1 MLNISLIFM
10 FCLSFGCIFF
20 AIDCFRDTSKKYKT
34 SANIIYGI
42 AMLSAGL
49 IMITVFGF
57 SAIELGSSWL
67 ILISLL
73 ISSYLYFFFS
83 KTKIWKNRH
92 KAKKPIEE
100 GFNLILGMTGLGIIL
115 IGVGHILF
123 AIIVW
128 LKDGVW
134 KTISL
139 GYWFNLD
146 RFDTGLIGLNKILN
160 FIILDIS
167 ATLPLIALG
176 FFIYAA
182 SRDY

>member
-1 MLNISLIFM
+1 ML
-10 FCLSFGCIFF
+10 CLGFGCIFF

-34 SANIIYGI
+34 AANIIYGLG
-42 AMLSAGL
+42 MLFAGL

-57 SAIELGSSWL
+57 SVSELGSSWV
-67 ILISLL
+67 ILVSIL

-100 GFNLILGMTGLGIIL
+100 GFNLILGM
-115 IGVGHILF
+115 IGVGIMLFGVGHFLF

-139 GYWFNLD
+139 GYWFNTG
-146 RFDTGLIGLNKILN
+146 RFDTGFIGLNKILN

>member
-1 MLNISLIFM
+1 MLNIFIVFM
-10 FCLSFGCIFF
+10 LCLSFGCIFF
-20 AIDCFRDTSKKYKT
+20 AIDCFRDNSKKYKKP
-34 SANIIYGI
+34 ANIIYGI

-49 IMITVFGF
+49 IMITIFGF
-57 SAIELGSSWL
+57 FTTELGSPWL
-67 ILISLL
+67 IFISILISF
-73 ISSYLYFFFS
+73 YLYFFFS

-100 GFNLILGMTGLGIIL
+100 GFNLILGMFGLGIIL
-115 IGVGHILF
+115 FGVGHIFF

-128 LKDGVW
+128 LKEGVW

-139 GYWFNLD
+139 GYWFNSG
-146 RFDTGLIGLNKILN
+146 RFDTGFIGLNKILN

>member
-1 MLNISLIFM
+1 MLNIFIILM
-10 FCLSFGCIFF
+10 LCLGFGCIFF

-34 SANIIYGI
+34 AANIIYGLG
-42 AMLSAGL
+42 MLSAGL
-49 IMITVFGF
+49 IMIAVYGF
-57 SAIELGSSWL
+57 MGSELDSSWV
-67 ILISLL
+67 ILISIL

-100 GFNLILGMTGLGIIL
+100 GFNLILGMIGLGIIL
-115 IGVGHILF
+115 FGVGHIFF

-139 GYWFNLD
+139 GYWFNLG
-146 RFDTGLIGLNKILN
+146 RFDTGFIGLNKILN
-160 FIILDIS
+160 FVILDIS
-167 ATLPLIALG
+167 ATLPLIAIG